1 MLEELKL
8 PTLQNR
14 RKDLRF
20 TLFYKIANGLVP
32 AIPAEDYLTP
42 IRNKRKIVA
51 KTFKDCVTNNSIAKF
66 QLKNSK
72 CYKVPEAKTI
82 GLSFFTKTISDWNQ
96 LPDEIA
102 SAQSL
107 DIFKTRLQQQ

>member
-1 MLEELKL
+1 MLEELQL

-14 RKDLRF
+14 RKDLRL

-32 AIPAEDYLTP
+32 AIPAEEDHLTP

-82 GLSFFTKTISDWNQ
+82 GLKNSFITKTIVIKISYQ
-96 LPDEIA
+96 M
-102 SAQSL
+102 
-107 DIFKTRLQQQ
+107 R